1 MIYQAKCER
10 MIEMT
15 CKRENMLCAVLI
27 IIVVLFSYP
36 FSAKTEAHLPDTM
49 LIFHQNVGHGVITG
63 ITQQKT
69 DPITPAGGIKILEQF
84 LKLHSPARTRTSQ
97 VLSLPDLYPL
107 SLQPHLLTKER
118 LASVCSIHAASPAQ
132 LQLDAT
138 KKRE

>member
-1 MIYQAKCER
+1 

-36 FSAKTEAHLPDTM
+36 FSARTEAHLPDTM

-69 DPITPAGGIKILEQF
+69 DPIPPAGGIKILEQF

-107 SLQPHLLTKER
+107 SLQPHLLTKEL